1 MQEDVNW
8 VAEFIKLDKLEE
20 VSMQIEFSFKEF
32 FLIPQL
38 PAIPEPAAVGY
49 RDDKATKPILQVG
62 NKWKSSGGDGD
73 NRYH

>member
-1 MQEDVNW
+1 
-8 VAEFIKLDKLEE
+8 
-20 VSMQIEFSFKEF
+20 MQIEFSFKEF

-38 PAIPEPAAVGY
+38 PTIPEPAAVGY